1 MATAVIG
8 LGNIGGTVAKNLADG
23 GEHVIVA
30 DRTTAKSETFA
41 ANLGS
46 NAKSASIKEA
56 IVESDVVIFGVY
68 FDVIKQLLVEYAEE
82 LKGKIIVDPSNPI
95 APDGNGGFKKT
106 IPDDQSSGSLLSV
119 LLPEGAKIVKAFG
132 SLGAASLRDGSR
144 RTPPAVLFYAADD
157 AEAGRAVE
165 KLISSSGF
173 SPVKV
178 GGIDQSI
185 RMEVFGDLHEFG
197 ALGKLV
203 SVEEAQSKI

>member
-23 GEHVIVA
+23 GEHIIVA